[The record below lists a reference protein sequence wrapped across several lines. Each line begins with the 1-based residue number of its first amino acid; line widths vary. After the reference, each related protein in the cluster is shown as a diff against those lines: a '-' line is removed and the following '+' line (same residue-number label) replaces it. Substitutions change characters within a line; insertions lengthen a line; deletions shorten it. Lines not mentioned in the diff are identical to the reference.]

1 MQRYLMISDGHLS
14 LKICPS
20 EIEVIRRCLTRLL
33 GKNSQAGKAI
43 DSHYDKHRDR
53 HVRQTIDQTLLDRP
67 YDGFISLGDNTMDW
81 QYEGLATAEDIE
93 EARHFRLLPENQLGI
108 GRNRQI
114 WVQGNHDTG
123 WGNST
128 WCIFRDHPD
137 RSKFEIFEQVY
148 GPSYGWRPLSDNFDF
163 IWLSTVHVETL
174 VARPGITSD
183 AKLDFLIDKQK
194 EELQFLEKTLSETGK
209 KFFLGIHD
217 PGSFFSPQ
225 LQECLNHYRSRL
237 VASFT
242 GHIHA
247 WWLMEFLKLFRPSFR
262 PVLRKYRVQIIP
274 SIWGVVLPFSF
285 RPTGAGWAQ
294 LLLDDHHALLE
305 IHSIGRRRP
314 STIKLS

>member
-1 MQRYLMISDGHLS
+1 MQRHLMISDGHLS

-20 EIEVIRRCLTRLL
+20 EIEVIRRCLTGLL
-33 GKNSQAGKAI
+33 GKNSRAGQAV
-43 DSHYDKHRDR
+43 DCHYDKHRDR
-53 HVRQTIDQTLLDRP
+53 HVRQTVDQTLLDRP

-93 EARHFRLLPENQLGI
+93 EARHFRLLPEDQLGI
-108 GRNRQI
+108 DKSRQI

-128 WCIFRDHPD
+128 WCTFRGHPD

-148 GPSYGWRPLSDNFDF
+148 GPSYGRQFLSDNFDF

-174 VARPGITSD
+174 ISRPETTSD

-194 EELQFLEKTLSETGK
+194 EELEFLDRTLSETSK

-217 PGSFFSPQ
+217 PGSFLSPQ
-225 LQECLNHYRSRL
+225 LQEILNHHRDRL
-237 VASFT
+237 AASFT

-247 WWLMEFLKLFRPSFR
+247 RWLMEFLKIFRPSFG
-262 PVLRKYRVQIIP
+262 PILDKYRVQIIP

-294 LLLDDHHALLE
+294 LLFDDNRAQLE
-305 IHSIGRRRP
+305 IHRIGRRRP
-314 STIKLS
+314 WTIRLT